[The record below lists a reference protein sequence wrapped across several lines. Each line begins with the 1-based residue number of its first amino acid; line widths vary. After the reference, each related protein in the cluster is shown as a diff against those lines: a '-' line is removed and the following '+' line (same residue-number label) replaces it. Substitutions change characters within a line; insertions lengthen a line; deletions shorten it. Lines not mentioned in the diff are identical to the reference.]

1 MPEVES
7 VRIKCFSSMINKELS
22 FLLPRTFIFDG
33 ILYLI
38 TLPFFGFRLD
48 MLLGMLLGTFVMLLN
63 FVILGISSEHAVER
77 SVRGAKT
84 LMTFSYIGRFAI
96 MGCLFA
102 FCVITGYAN
111 VVMAAIPTMY
121 PRWSYTLDA
130 AVKKRK
136 EGKDL

>member
-1 MPEVES
+1 MV
-7 VRIKCFSSMINKELS
+7 NKELS

-38 TLPFFGFRLD
+38 TLPFFGFKLD
-48 MLLGMLLGTFVMLLN
+48 MLLGLLLGTFVMLLN
-63 FVILGISSEHAVER
+63 FAVLGISSEHAVER
-77 SVRGAKT
+77 QAGAAKR
-84 LMTFSYIGRFAI
+84 LMTISYIGRFTL

-102 FCVITGYAN
+102 FCVLTDYAN
-111 VVMAAIPTMY
+111 VVMAAVPMMY

>member
-1 MPEVES
+1 M
-7 VRIKCFSSMINKELS
+7 RIKCLSSMVNKELS
-22 FLLPRTFIFDG
+22 FLLPRAFIFDG

-38 TLPFFGFRLD
+38 TLPFFGFKLD
-48 MLLGMLLGTFVMLLN
+48 MLLGLLLGTFVMLLN
-63 FVILGISSEHAVER
+63 FVVLGISSEHAVER
-77 SVRGAKT
+77 QAGAAKR
-84 LMTFSYIGRFAI
+84 LMTISYIGRFAL

-102 FCVITGYAN
+102 FCVLTDYAN
-111 VVMAAIPTMY
+111 VVMAAVPMMY

>member
-1 MPEVES
+1 MV
-7 VRIKCFSSMINKELS
+7 NKELS

-48 MLLGMLLGTFVMLLN
+48 MLLGLLLGTFVMLLN

-77 SVRGAKT
+77 QAGAAKR
-84 LMTFSYIGRFAI
+84 LMTFSYIGRFAL

-102 FCVITGYAN
+102 FCVLTGHAN
-111 VVMAAIPTMY
+111 VVMAAVPMMY

>member
-1 MPEVES
+1 MV
-7 VRIKCFSSMINKELS
+7 NKELS
-22 FLLPRTFIFDG
+22 FLFPRTLVFDG
-33 ILYLI
+33 IVYLI
-38 TLPFFGFRLD
+38 TLPF
-48 MLLGMLLGTFVMLLN
+48 LGLRADIPLGLLLGTIVELLN
-63 FVILGISSEHAVER
+63 FVILGISAEHAVEKT
-77 SVRGAKT
+77 VTGARA
-84 LMTFSYIGRFAI
+84 LMGVSYVIRFAI

-111 VVMAAIPTMY
+111 VVTAAIPTLY

>member
-1 MPEVES
+1 MV
-7 VRIKCFSSMINKELS
+7 NKELS
-22 FLLPRTFIFDG
+22 FLFPRTLVFDG
-33 ILYLI
+33 IVYLI
-38 TLPFFGFRLD
+38 TLPF
-48 MLLGMLLGTFVMLLN
+48 LGLRADIPLGLLLGTIVELLN
-63 FVILGISSEHAVER
+63 FVILGISAENAVEKT
-77 SVRGAKT
+77 VTGARA
-84 LMTFSYIGRFAI
+84 LMGVSYVIRFAI

-111 VVMAAIPTMY
+111 VVTAAIPTLY

>member
-1 MPEVES
+1 M
-7 VRIKCFSSMINKELS
+7 RIKGLSPMVNKELS
-22 FLLPRTFIFDG
+22 FLFPRTLVFDG
-33 ILYLI
+33 IVYLI
-38 TLPFFGFRLD
+38 TLPF
-48 MLLGMLLGTFVMLLN
+48 LGLRADIPLGLLLGTIVELLN
-63 FVILGISSEHAVER
+63 FVILGISAEHAVEKT
-77 SVRGAKT
+77 VTGARA
-84 LMTFSYIGRFAI
+84 LMGVSYVIRFAI

-111 VVMAAIPTMY
+111 VVTAAIPTLY

>member
-1 MPEVES
+1 MV
-7 VRIKCFSSMINKELS
+7 NKELS
-22 FLLPRTFIFDG
+22 FLFPRTLVFDG
-33 ILYLI
+33 IVYLI
-38 TLPFFGFRLD
+38 TLP
-48 MLLGMLLGTFVMLLN
+48 LLGLRADIPLGLLLGTIVELLN
-63 FVILGISSEHAVER
+63 FVILGISAEYAVEKT
-77 SVRGAKT
+77 VTGARA
-84 LMTFSYIGRFAI
+84 LMGVSYVIRFAI

-111 VVMAAIPTMY
+111 VVTAAIPTLY

>member
-1 MPEVES
+1 M
-7 VRIKCFSSMINKELS
+7 RIKMFSPMINKELS

-33 ILYLI
+33 VVYLI
-38 TLPFFGFRLD
+38 TLPFCGFQLD
-48 MLLGMLLGTFVMLLN
+48 ILLGLLLGTFVMLLN

-77 SVRGAKT
+77 QVGAAKR
-84 LMTFSYIGRFAI
+84 LMTLSYIGRFTI
-96 MGCLFA
+96 IGCLFA

-111 VVMAAIPTMY
+111 VVTAAIPTMY

>member
-1 MPEVES
+1 M
-7 VRIKCFSSMINKELS
+7 RIKMFSPMINKELS

-33 ILYLI
+33 VVYLI
-38 TLPFFGFRLD
+38 TLPFCGFHLD
-48 MLLGMLLGTFVMLLN
+48 ILLGLLLGTFVMLLN
-63 FVILGISSEHAVER
+63 FVLLGISSEHAVER
-77 SVRGAKT
+77 QVGAAKR
-84 LMTFSYIGRFAI
+84 LMTLSYIGRFAI

-111 VVMAAIPTMY
+111 VVTAAIPTMY

>member
-1 MPEVES
+1 MPEVKS
-7 VRIKCFSSMINKELS
+7 VRIRCFSSMINKELT

-38 TLPFFGFRLD
+38 TLPFFGFKLD
-48 MLLGMLLGTFVMLLN
+48 MLLGLLLGTFVMLLN

-77 SVRGAKT
+77 QVGAAKR
-84 LMTFSYIGRFAI
+84 LMTLSYIGRFAI

-102 FCVITGYAN
+102 FCVKTQYAN
-111 VVMAAIPTMY
+111 VVMAAVPMMY

>member
-1 MPEVES
+1 MV
-7 VRIKCFSSMINKELS
+7 NKELS

-48 MLLGMLLGTFVMLLN
+48 MLLGLLLGTFVMLLN
-63 FVILGISSEHAVER
+63 FVVLGISSEHAVER
-77 SVRGAKT
+77 PAGAAKR
-84 LMTFSYIGRFAI
+84 LMTISYIGRFAL

-102 FCVITGYAN
+102 FCVLTGYAN
-111 VVMAAIPTMY
+111 VVMAALPMMY

>member
-1 MPEVES
+1 M
-7 VRIKCFSSMINKELS
+7 RIKCLSSMVNKELS

-38 TLPFFGFRLD
+38 TLPFFGFKLD
-48 MLLGMLLGTFVMLLN
+48 MLLGLLLGTFVMLLN
-63 FVILGISSEHAVER
+63 FTVLGISSEHAVER
-77 SVRGAKT
+77 QAGAAKR
-84 LMTFSYIGRFAI
+84 LMTISYIGRFAL

-102 FCVITGYAN
+102 FCVLTDYAN
-111 VVMAAIPTMY
+111 VVMAAVPMMY

>member
-7 VRIKCFSSMINKELS
+7 VRIKWLSPMINKELS
-22 FLLPRTFIFDG
+22 FLLPRTLIFDG

-38 TLPFFGFRLD
+38 TLPFFGLKLD
-48 MLLGMLLGTFVMLLN
+48 MLIGLLLGTFVMLLN

-77 SVRGAKT
+77 QVGAAKR
-84 LMTFSYIGRFAI
+84 LMTLSYIGRFAI

-111 VVMAAIPTMY
+111 VVMAAIPMMY

>member
-1 MPEVES
+1 M
-7 VRIKCFSSMINKELS
+7 RIKMLSPMINKELS
-22 FLLPRTFIFDG
+22 FLLPRTLIFDG
-33 ILYLI
+33 VVYLI
-38 TLPFFGFRLD
+38 TLPFCGFCLD
-48 MLLGMLLGTFVMLLN
+48 IPLGLLLGTFVMLLN
-63 FVILGISSEHAVER
+63 FVLLGISSEHAVER
-77 SVRGAKT
+77 QVGAAKR
-84 LMTFSYIGRFAI
+84 LMTLSYIGRFAI

-111 VVMAAIPTMY
+111 VVTAAIPTMY

>member
-1 MPEVES
+1 MK
-7 VRIKCFSSMINKELS
+7 IKGLSPMINNELS
-22 FLLPRTFIFDG
+22 FLLPRTLIFDG

-38 TLPFFGFRLD
+38 TLPFYGFCIQIP
-48 MLLGMLLGTFVMLLN
+48 LGIILGTLVMLLN

-77 SVRGAKT
+77 QAGGAKR
-84 LMTFSYIGRFAI
+84 LMLLSYAGRFFI

-111 VVMAAIPTMY
+111 VATAAIPMMY